1 MKFSI
6 QTLAIALSVSV
17 GSCQVLR
24 KNRHQKQRHL
34 IDNNGVEQLK
44 ELAKT
49 IGDELGVDID
59 GLAAALKGSLQI
71 DDETN
76 LGPSSLVGM
85 MKGNDDTTSLYS
97 RSSKSGKSCKSQK
110 ELPPL
115 VSRVYTASNQPNN
128 NNEVNVYE
136 RDLHTGK
143 LSFIE
148 SVATG
153 GSGNQLTSP
162 PNGEGER
169 PAAVDDPLASTGSVV
184 VAGKCLLVVNA
195 GSESVTSFRISE
207 QNGLDFVQTI
217 SSGGT
222 FPVSIAE
229 REGLVYVLNAVGI
242 SGDGRGSIRGFELSQ
257 FNCRLSPIGSPIAL
271 DQAPSSPPTPI
282 LTATPAQIGFTPEN
296 NILLTI
302 KQNGGGDP
310 DLANK
315 AGSLNVYEIDQTT
328 GLTSTGM
335 LTQTIL
341 TTTGTNTGTGNGTI
355 PFSYTYDDEGNLLL
369 VEVAGNGG
377 VFPPVNGGQVN
388 VISDIDTSPVV
399 GSEEATDSTAS
410 CWIEYNPLL
419 SCVYVTNNIGNSISS
434 FKLSD
439 EQELDLVSNET
450 ASLNAP
456 IDMVQS
462 PDFKYLYAL
471 STGHTGETEQTP
483 LGQPSIYV
491 YEMECDCTLKEIQ
504 VVTDGFLNETV
515 RNETDGAVNGYA
527 GLSMYTGPHV

>member
-1 MKFSI
+1 MKFSV

-17 GSCQVLR
+17 SSCQQVLR

-34 IDNNGVEQLK
+34 QTFDNNNGVEKLK
-44 ELAKT
+44 ELAAK
-49 IGDELGVDID
+49 IGDELDVDIE

-71 DDETN
+71 GDETDV
-76 LGPSSLVGM
+76 GPSSSSLVGM
-85 MKGNDDTTSLYS
+85 MKGSDDTTSLYS

-195 GSESVTSFRISE
+195 GSDSVTSFSINE
-207 QNGLDFVQTI
+207 QNELGSLHGEQA

-229 REGLVYVLNAVGI
+229 RGGLVYVLSAVGI

-257 FNCRLSPIGSPIAL
+257 FNCRLSPIGGNIAL
-271 DQAPSSPPTPI
+271 DQTGSSPPPI
-282 LTATPAQIGFTPEN
+282 LTATPAQIGFTPDN
-296 NILLTI
+296 NILVTI
-302 KQNGGGDP
+302 KQ
-310 DLANK
+310 
-315 AGSLNVYEIDQTT
+315 E
-328 GLTSTGM
+328 
-335 LTQTIL
+335 
-341 TTTGTNTGTGNGTI
+341 
-355 PFSYTYDDEGNLLL
+355 
-369 VEVAGNGG
+369 
-377 VFPPVNGGQVN
+377 
-388 VISDIDTSPVV
+388 SP
-399 GSEEATDSTAS
+399 S
-410 CWIEYNPLL
+410 
-419 SCVYVTNNIGNSISS
+419 
-434 FKLSD
+434 
-439 EQELDLVSNET
+439 
-450 ASLNAP
+450 
-456 IDMVQS
+456 
-462 PDFKYLYAL
+462 
-471 STGHTGETEQTP
+471 
-483 LGQPSIYV
+483 
-491 YEMECDCTLKEIQ
+491 
-504 VVTDGFLNETV
+504 
-515 RNETDGAVNGYA
+515 
-527 GLSMYTGPHV
+527 